1 MFNLSKDQSLR
12 SMLAKADLD
21 ENTSTL
27 LKADA
32 PIYEIRQSLVEN
44 MNSSNIV
51 KYRRLIQ
58 KADDEEKKK
67 KEAERKKKEAEDKK
81 AKEMEEETRKLIGED
96 ESEEVR
102 EARVQSE
109 ASQKERDVKEAEAG
123 DIRQFEKDKKSKA
136 SELRSLR
143 SILPLVEEMM
153 QKMTKTKG
161 GNYRSVEFNRL
172 GRGKGKK
179 ENIMSLLGMGTDRIK
194 TKYGKYITESDG
206 KDFIIPRSIKKDSER
221 TKENPFDTFV
231 EEKDK
236 AVNVTLLD
244 KQIDRISA
252 MEFEGMKTLD
262 VMGELYTQE
271 YGTTPTFRRGGDF
284 KTRRKRELEESMD
297 LAQGISPREE
307 RNFQKLKKTILRIES
322 HNEEAMLI
330 SSRIEKL
337 QEELNDTDSRVED
350 IISAKIKEIE
360 SKIRESS
367 PSVSARTP
375 SKKYPEY
382 SETRFPSSRVES
394 KPYSEERERLM
405 QELFTVRDNSE
416 RFVAMAKKEVEDA
429 IEKEKEQLAKLGEV
443 GKMDAITRPV
453 FKRIKEIVRLAVRAS
468 SSETRVDEDD
478 LARVTQL
485 SKFKL
490 NKANSLLLRIKT
502 LSRKIAR
509 ASSQIEDQVS
519 EEISELENLTK
530 LVSEGEIQLEMLDVV
545 DETKVE
551 KEVSQNIKELEEKVE
566 ELDLLLN
573 EYEYTVGEQKE
584 QAERNQVFDYEAD
597 DLFDYGGEEE

>member
-1 MFNLSKDQSLR
+1 MFNLSKDQSFR
-12 SMLAKADLD
+12 SMLVKADLD

-32 PIYEIRQSLVEN
+32 SIYEIRQSLVEN

-58 KADDEEKKK
+58 KADDEEKKE
-67 KEAERKKKEAEDKK
+67 KEAERKKKEAKDKK
-81 AKEMEEETRKLIGED
+81 AKEMEEATRKLIGED
-96 ESEEVR
+96 EAEEVR

-123 DIRQFEKDKKSKA
+123 DIRQFEKEKKSKA

-194 TKYGKYITESDG
+194 RKYGKYITESDG
-206 KDFIIPRSIKKDSER
+206 KDFIIPRSVKKDSER
-221 TKENPFDTFV
+221 TKENPFDTFA

-284 KTRRKRELEESMD
+284 KSRRKRELEESMD
-297 LAQGISPREE
+297 LAQGISAREE
-307 RNFQKLKKTILRIES
+307 RNFQKLKKTVNRIETI
-322 HNEEAMLI
+322 NEKTTVI

-337 QEELNDTDSRVED
+337 QDELENVEERAEEMIAS
-350 IISAKIKEIE
+350 KIKEI
-360 SKIRESS
+360 
-367 PSVSARTP
+367 
-375 SKKYPEY
+375 Y
-382 SETRFPSSRVES
+382 STLKDKGRLSQIIDTGTEGGRIPMQ
-394 KPYSEERERLM
+394 PYSEEKERLM
-405 QELFTVRDNSE
+405 QELYTIRDNPE
-416 RFVAMAKKEVEDA
+416 RFTAMAKKEIEDA
-429 IEKEKEQLAKLGEV
+429 LEKEKEQLAILGEV
-443 GKMDAITRPV
+443 GELDEITRPV
-453 FKRIKEIVRLAVRAS
+453 FKRVKELVKLAVRAS
-468 SSETRVDEDD
+468 SSETREDEED

-490 NKANSLLLRIKT
+490 NKANSILLRIKT
-502 LSRKIAR
+502 LTRNIVK
-509 ASSQIEDQVS
+509 ASSDIEDQAN
-519 EEISELENLTK
+519 EEISQLENLTK
-530 LVSEGEIQLEMLDVV
+530 LVSDGEIEIQMLDVV
-545 DETKVE
+545 DESKVNEKVTK
-551 KEVSQNIKELEEKVE
+551 SLEEVKKKVE

>member
-1 MFNLSKDQSLR
+1 MFNLSKDQTLR
-12 SMLAKADLD
+12 SMLSKADLD
-21 ENTSTL
+21 ENTTTL
-27 LKADA
+27 LKANA

-58 KADDEEKKK
+58 KADDEE
-67 KEAERKKKEAEDKK
+67 EEERKKQEAEDKK
-81 AKEMEEETRKLIGED
+81 AKEMEDSTRKLIGED

-102 EARVQSE
+102 EVRVQSE
-109 ASQKERDVKEAEAG
+109 SSQKERDVKEAKAG
-123 DIRQFEKDKKSKA
+123 EIRQFEKDKKDKA

-153 QKMTKTKG
+153 RKMTKTKG

-172 GRGKGKK
+172 GRSKGKK

-194 TKYGKYITESDG
+194 KKYGKYITESDG
-206 KDFIIPRSIKKDSER
+206 KDFIIPRSVKKDSER

-244 KQIDRISA
+244 KQIDRISK

-271 YGTTPTFRRGGDF
+271 YGTTPTFRRGADF
-284 KTRRKRELEESMD
+284 KSKRKRELEESMD

-307 RNFQKLKKTILRIES
+307 RNFQKLRKTVLRIETI
-322 HNEEAMLI
+322 NERTTVI

-337 QEELNDTDSRVED
+337 QDELENVEERAEEMIAS
-350 IISAKIKEIE
+350 KIKEI
-360 SKIRESS
+360 
-367 PSVSARTP
+367 
-375 SKKYPEY
+375 Y
-382 SETRFPSSRVES
+382 STLKDKGRLSQIIDRGTEGGRIPMQ
-394 KPYSEERERLM
+394 PYSEEKERLM
-405 QELFTVRDNSE
+405 QELYTIRDNPE
-416 RFVAMAKKEVEDA
+416 RFTAMAKKEVEDA
-429 IEKEKEQLAKLGEV
+429 LEKEKEQLAILGEI
-443 GKMDAITRPV
+443 GELDEITRPV
-453 FKRIKEIVRLAVRAS
+453 FRRIKELVKLAVRAS

-490 NKANSLLLRIKT
+490 NKANSILLRIKT
-502 LSRKIAR
+502 LTRKIVK
-509 ASSQIEDQVS
+509 ASSSIEDQAK
-519 EEISELENLTK
+519 EEISQLENLAR
-530 LVSEGEIQLEMLDVV
+530 LVSDGEIEIQMLDVV
-545 DETKVE
+545 DESKVNERVTRNLEEVKKKVE
-551 KEVSQNIKELEEKVE
+551 Q
-566 ELDLLLN
+566 LDLLLN
-573 EYEYTVGEQKE
+573 EYEYTVDEQRT
-584 QAERNQVFDYEAD
+584 QATRNQEFDYEAD
-597 DLFDYGGEEE
+597 DLFDYGGEE